1 MEVLILRAAIMY
13 LPFVEQLYPAW
24 NLDHTFEDVG
34 SILFHLGLRILS

>member
-13 LPFVEQLYPAW
+13 LPFVEQLYPVW
-24 NLDHTFEDVG
+24 NLDQDVG